1 MLTRSRQVR
10 LTWRDKMNDQ
20 IKAVLDVSSFA
31 VVGATLVEWLPA
43 VAALLSIV
51 WALIRLWETA
61 TVKRWFRRD

>member
-20 IKAVLDVSSFA
+20 IKSVLDVSSFA

-51 WALIRLWETA
+51 WSLIRLWETA